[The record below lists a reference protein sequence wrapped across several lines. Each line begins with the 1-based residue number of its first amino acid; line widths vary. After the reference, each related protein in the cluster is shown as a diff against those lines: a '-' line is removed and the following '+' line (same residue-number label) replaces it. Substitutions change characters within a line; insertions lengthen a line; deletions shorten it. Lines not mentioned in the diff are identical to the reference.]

1 MIEMGRD
8 IIDALKSHALREA
21 PREACGVLAG
31 RKGAVEEIYECRN
44 ASKYPETIYEIA
56 PAELL
61 KTLED
66 IESRDM
72 EVLGFYHSHPM
83 GLDEPSLID
92 EGRATWPGY
101 SYVIVSI
108 SGESSVS
115 SWRWDEAKNKFEKE
129 EVKVR

>member
-8 IIDALKSHALREA
+8 IIGALKSHAVREA

-31 RKGAVEEIYECRN
+31 RKDMVERMVECRN
-44 ASKYPETIYEIA
+44 ASKYPETTYEIA
-56 PAELL
+56 PTDLL

-66 IESRDM
+66 IESWSM

-83 GLDEPSLID
+83 GLDEPSIID

-108 SGESSVS
+108 SGKSSIS
-115 SWRWDEAKNKFEKE
+115 SWRWGKAENKFEKE